1 MAYRLRL
8 GVLVSG
14 RGSNLE
20 AILGAIA
27 AGRLAAEVRLVVSDR
42 ADAPAVVRA
51 RAAGVPVCLLDPGS
65 QRARLDARA
74 ETALLEVLREHEVEL
89 IVLAGFMRILS
100 DHVLDAHAGAI
111 INIHPSLLPAFP
123 GLDAQG
129 QALEHGV
136 KVAGC
141 TVHFVDPGAVDGG
154 AIIAQRVVPVL
165 RGDTRDR
172 LAERILGVEHELLVE
187 VLGWFAARRVT
198 REGRQVW
205 VADRNLGGEPGSG
218 IQAAGRPRGNSR

>member
-1 MAYRLRL
+1 MAPRLRL

-42 ADAPAVVRA
+42 ADAPAVARA
-51 RAAGVPVCLLDPGS
+51 RAAGVPVALLDPGT

-74 ETALLEVLREHEVEL
+74 ETALLDALREHDVAL
-89 IVLAGFMRILS
+89 VVLAGFMRILS
-100 DHVLDAHAGAI
+100 DRVLDTLAGAI

-123 GLDAQG
+123 GLDAQR

-141 TVHFVDPGAVDGG
+141 SVHFVDRGAVDGG
-154 AIIAQRVVPVL
+154 AIIAQRAVPVH
-165 RGDTRDR
+165 RGDTRDQ
-172 LAERILGVEHELLVE
+172 LAERILAAEHELLVE
-187 VLGWFAARRVT
+187 VLGWFAEGRVE
-198 REGRQVW
+198 RKGRQVW
-205 VADRNLGGEPGSG
+205 IADRTLGGEPRSG
-218 IQAAGRPRGNSR
+218 IQAAGTAAGE